1 MTHKGFFVTGTDTG
15 IGKTYASLQL
25 MRLLQTEGLK
35 VVGMKPVASGSDWNG
50 ERWVNEDA
58 LALWKA
64 CSLSV
69 KLEWVNPYAFELP
82 VSPHIAAQRMG
93 EKVELSRLREAFER
107 LTADADCVV
116 VEGVGGWRVPLSDN
130 MDVSDLAKALGLPVL
145 MVVGLRLGCI
155 NHARLTHESM
165 VQSGVR
171 VAGWIANNL
180 ETGLLHT
187 EEAVE
192 TLALELGAEPL
203 AILPFQAGSSEVLN
217 GLKAWHSAE
226 ILRICRP

>member
-1 MTHKGFFVTGTDTG
+1 
-15 IGKTYASLQL
+15 
-25 MRLLQTEGLK
+25 MRLLQAEGLK

-58 LALWKA
+58 QALWKA
-64 CSLSV
+64 SSLSV

-82 VSPHIAAQRMG
+82 VSPHIAAQKMG
-93 EKVELSRLREAFER
+93 ERVELSRLRDAYGR

-116 VEGVGGWRVPLSDN
+116 VEGVGGWRVPLSDD
-130 MDVSDLAKALGLPVL
+130 MDVADLAKALELPVL
-145 MVVGLRLGCI
+145 LVVGLRLGCI

-165 VQSGVR
+165 LQSGVS

-180 ETGLLHT
+180 EAGLLHA

-192 TLALELGAEPL
+192 TLSLELGAEPL
-203 AILPFQAGSSEVLN
+203 AVLPFQAGSSKVLN
-217 GLKAWHSAE
+217 DLKAWNSAE
-226 ILRICRP
+226 ILRICGP

>member
-1 MTHKGFFVTGTDTG
+1 MRHKGFFVTGTDTG
-15 IGKTYASLQL
+15 IGKTHASLQL
-25 MRLLQTEGLK
+25 MRLLQAEGLK
-35 VVGMKPVASGSDWNG
+35 VVGMKPVASGSVWNG
-50 ERWVNEDA
+50 ERWINEDA

-69 KLEWVNPYAFELP
+69 QLEWVNPYAFELP
-82 VSPHIAAQRMG
+82 VSPHIAAQRLG
-93 EKVELSRLREAFER
+93 VRVELSRLRAAFER
-107 LTADADCVV
+107 LTADTACVV
-116 VEGVGGWRVPLSDN
+116 VEGVGGWRVPLGNSL
-130 MDVSDLAKALGLPVL
+130 DVSGLAKALELPVL
-145 MVVGLRLGCI
+145 LVVGLRLGCI

-165 VQSGVR
+165 VRSGVE

-192 TLALELGAEPL
+192 TLCIELGAKPL
-203 AILPFQAGSSEVLN
+203 AMLPFQDGSSEVLN
-217 GLKAWHSAE
+217 GLNPWNSVE